1 MPVEQIKIGLI
12 GAGGNT
18 KLRHI
23 PGFKALDGVEVLG
36 VTNRT
41 LESSEKVANEFDI
54 PNVYENWIDMLED
67 PNINAICIGTWPY
80 MHCPLVIASLEYGKH
95 VITEA
100 RMSMDAAE
108 AHAMLDASKQYP
120 GQIAQVVPAPH
131 TLNLD
136 KTIVNLIQNNYLGD
150 IISVDASIS
159 QGGFLDNEKLFHWR
173 QNRDFSGSNIM
184 GLGIWYEAIMR
195 WVGPA
200 SSVQATTKILVPRRN
215 DDDGNSHVISIPDHV
230 EILCDT
236 YSGPTMHIRFTDVLG
251 HTLNDTIWIYGTEG
265 TLRID
270 GTEKKIFGGQ
280 KSDANLLEIPIK
292 KEFEGDWRVEE
303 EFINAIRGE
312 EEITHTTFQDG
323 VRYMEFIEAV
333 TASSNLGEKVY
344 LPF

>member
-41 LESSEKVANEFDI
+41 LESSKKVANEFDI

-173 QNRDFSGSNIM
+173 QNRDF
-184 GLGIWYEAIMR
+184 
-195 WVGPA
+195 
-200 SSVQATTKILVPRRN
+200 
-215 DDDGNSHVISIPDHV
+215 
-230 EILCDT
+230 
-236 YSGPTMHIRFTDVLG
+236 F
-251 HTLNDTIWIYGTEG
+251 
-265 TLRID
+265 
-270 GTEKKIFGGQ
+270 
-280 KSDANLLEIPIK
+280 
-292 KEFEGDWRVEE
+292 
-303 EFINAIRGE
+303 
-312 EEITHTTFQDG
+312 
-323 VRYMEFIEAV
+323 
-333 TASSNLGEKVY
+333 
-344 LPF
+344 